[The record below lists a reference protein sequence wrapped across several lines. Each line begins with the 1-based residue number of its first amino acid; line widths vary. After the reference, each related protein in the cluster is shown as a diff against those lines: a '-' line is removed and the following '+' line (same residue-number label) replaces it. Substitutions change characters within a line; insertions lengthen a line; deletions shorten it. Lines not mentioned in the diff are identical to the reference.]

1 MSGGLGPPPV
11 FGAEPV
17 WIGDYESLVYN
28 RYERDH
34 AAAPKGWIV
43 PGLRA
48 VIVLLPEGDRRISR
62 SFEASEVFD
71 YLGRKPL

>member
-1 MSGGLGPPPV
+1 M
-11 FGAEPV
+11 

-34 AAAPKGWIV
+34 AAAPKTWIV

-48 VIVLLPEGDRRISR
+48 VIVLVPEGDRRAAK
-62 SFEASEVFD
+62 SFTANDVFD